1 MVRAYEYLLKAD
13 SKKINGEIF
22 NVGFKNQT
30 VEELAMDVRQI
41 LGDEVE
47 ILKVKTDDN
56 RSYHVSSKKIEDLL
70 GFKTMNTVKD
80 AVADLK
86 VAFEKKLLLIF
97 LIYKFPF

>member
-1 MVRAYEYLLKAD
+1 MLGLR
-13 SKKINGEIF
+13 I
-22 NVGFKNQT
+22 QT

-86 VAFEKKLLLIF
+86 VAFEKNYCLILLKMKDILI
-97 LIYKFPF
+97 

>member
-1 MVRAYEYLLKAD
+1 MNIYLKQTP
-13 SKKINGEIF
+13 KKINGEIF

-56 RSYHVSSKKIEDLL
+56 RSYHVSSKKIEIYL
-70 GFKTMNTVKD
+70 G
-80 AVADLK
+80 LK
-86 VAFEKKLLLIF
+86 L
-97 LIYKFPF
+97 